1 MEVTLEQV
9 VLLGLD
15 MKEGIKYTGG
25 REKYLSALQRF
36 CKASENNKNRIR
48 ECLERG
54 DLPNLTIVVHAL
66 KSNSKM
72 IGAQDLSD
80 KFEFLELAAKKGDA
94 EKVRE
99 GLRPALREYRFLL
112 EGLRPFREMDDYMAP
127 GELTPEEARAV
138 ADELLEALEEFD
150 DERASDLAEKLAG
163 FPFRITQMGKLKRA
177 ANRIDEFLYDEAADL
192 IKEIYPEIKGV

>member
-1 MEVTLEQV
+1 
-9 VLLGLD
+9 
-15 MKEGIKYTGG
+15 
-25 REKYLSALQRF
+25 
-36 CKASENNKNRIR
+36 
-48 ECLERG
+48 
-54 DLPNLTIVVHAL
+54 
-66 KSNSKM
+66 
-72 IGAQDLSD
+72 
-80 KFEFLELAAKKGDA
+80 
-94 EKVRE
+94 
-99 GLRPALREYRFLL
+99 
-112 EGLRPFREMDDYMAP
+112 MAP